1 MKKVALVMESWGRY
15 ITNAWI
21 SGILSKIKEADAD
34 VNLYVFNAY
43 ANWSTDELYNQ
54 GEHDIFDLPDFCDF
68 DGVIVELNNTEEPAV
83 RADVIERVRA
93 SGTPAILINA
103 KEDGFYLVG
112 VNNYQCMYDNISFLY
127 NEKNCKSFWFVMG
140 PEGNYESQRRAKA
153 LVDFAKEKG
162 LKKNKDYVL
171 EFRGFDIKDGREA
184 FRSLYGAKKKMP
196 DAVICVNDNLAV
208 GVLAEAEEYGIKC
221 PEDFYITGFD
231 DFDKARFYSPRIS
244 TVSYK
249 REDAGEMAIQL
260 FFDLWSGK
268 PVEQENYINS
278 TNIYWDS
285 CDCESDIIVDSR
297 AQMKGNILWNESS
310 VEFANDLL
318 KLSSRITHADSMKEM
333 VDVIRDVVKVSRCE
347 DIIMVLDP
355 KFWAQFETAE
365 EEWIFDTAYINE
377 DCIKN
382 VFPTFEGTGRGDCYL
397 FIPIHFREKSAGY
410 LAMKNP
416 IYLMEQ
422 QFLFDLI
429 NTFLSGMEILYQ
441 KECLAR
447 ANEKL
452 SDLSVKDALTGL
464 YNRLGFGEYAEKL
477 IADGHKEGRQMLI
490 LYSDLDMLKYLND
503 TYGHEVG
510 DKAIIC
516 ASNELKEHVTP
527 EGMCFRL
534 GGDEF
539 LIIDKFMSDEI
550 VRDCIVEI
558 RENLVRDSRKIELPV
573 DLSLSFGYVVTEGKG
588 KVSLDEYISRAD
600 TLMYEDKRRRRKGRI

>member
-54 GEHDIFDLPDFCDF
+54 GEHDIFDLPDFCDY
-68 DGVIVELNNTEEPAV
+68 DGVIVELNNTEEPSV
-83 RADVIERVRA
+83 RNDVIERVRA

-184 FRSLYGAKKKMP
+184 FRSLYGTKKKMP

-208 GVLAEAEEYGIKC
+208 GVLAEAEEHGIKC

-260 FFDLWSGK
+260 FLDLWSGK

-539 LIIDKFMSDEI
+539 LIIDKFMSEEI
-550 VRDCIVEI
+550 VKDCIIEI

>member
-1 MKKVALVMESWGRY
+1 MNKLSYSLGL
-15 ITNAWI
+15 
-21 SGILSKIKEADAD
+21 GIGQQLLQMGIDEFDVNDFAAAVKDVLEGKDPQIGHREAQTIVQTYFQQQEEKLNREKEAKGKIAK
-34 VNLYVFNAY
+34 
-43 ANWSTDELYNQ
+43 EE
-54 GEHDIFDLPDFCDF
+54 GEKYL
-68 DGVIVELNNTEEPAV
+68 A
-83 RADVIERVRA
+83 A
-93 SGTPAILINA
+93 NA
-103 KEDGFYLVG
+103 KKEGVVTRESGLQYLV
-112 VNNYQCMYDNISFLY
+112 
-127 NEKNCKSFWFVMG
+127 
-140 PEGNYESQRRAKA
+140 
-153 LVDFAKEKG
+153 
-162 LKKNKDYVL
+162 LK
-171 EFRGFDIKDGREA
+171 
-184 FRSLYGAKKKMP
+184 
-196 DAVICVNDNLAV
+196 
-208 GVLAEAEEYGIKC
+208 
-221 PEDFYITGFD
+221 
-231 DFDKARFYSPRIS
+231 
-244 TVSYK
+244 
-249 REDAGEMAIQL
+249 
-260 FFDLWSGK
+260 
-268 PVEQENYINS
+268 
-278 TNIYWDS
+278 
-285 CDCESDIIVDSR
+285 
-297 AQMKGNILWNESS
+297 
-310 VEFANDLL
+310 
-318 KLSSRITHADSMKEM
+318 
-333 VDVIRDVVKVSRCE
+333 
-347 DIIMVLDP
+347 
-355 KFWAQFETAE
+355 
-365 EEWIFDTAYINE
+365 
-377 DCIKN
+377 
-382 VFPTFEGTGRGDCYL
+382 EGTGRGDCYL
-397 FIPIHFREKSAGY
+397 FIPIHCREKSAGY

-516 ASNELKEHVTP
+516 SSNELKEHVTP

>member
-68 DGVIVELNNTEEPAV
+68 DGVIVELNNTVEPSV
-83 RADVIERVRA
+83 RESVIDRVRA

-184 FRSLYGAKKKMP
+184 FRSLDGAKKKMP

-208 GVLAEAEEYGIKC
+208 GVLAEAEESGIKC

-260 FFDLWSGK
+260 FLDLWSGK

>member
-1 MKKVALVMESWGRY
+1 
-15 ITNAWI
+15 
-21 SGILSKIKEADAD
+21 
-34 VNLYVFNAY
+34 
-43 ANWSTDELYNQ
+43 
-54 GEHDIFDLPDFCDF
+54 
-68 DGVIVELNNTEEPAV
+68 
-83 RADVIERVRA
+83 
-93 SGTPAILINA
+93 
-103 KEDGFYLVG
+103 
-112 VNNYQCMYDNISFLY
+112 
-127 NEKNCKSFWFVMG
+127 
-140 PEGNYESQRRAKA
+140 
-153 LVDFAKEKG
+153 
-162 LKKNKDYVL
+162 
-171 EFRGFDIKDGREA
+171 
-184 FRSLYGAKKKMP
+184 
-196 DAVICVNDNLAV
+196 
-208 GVLAEAEEYGIKC
+208 
-221 PEDFYITGFD
+221 
-231 DFDKARFYSPRIS
+231 
-244 TVSYK
+244 
-249 REDAGEMAIQL
+249 
-260 FFDLWSGK
+260 
-268 PVEQENYINS
+268 
-278 TNIYWDS
+278 
-285 CDCESDIIVDSR
+285 
-297 AQMKGNILWNESS
+297 MKGNILWNESS